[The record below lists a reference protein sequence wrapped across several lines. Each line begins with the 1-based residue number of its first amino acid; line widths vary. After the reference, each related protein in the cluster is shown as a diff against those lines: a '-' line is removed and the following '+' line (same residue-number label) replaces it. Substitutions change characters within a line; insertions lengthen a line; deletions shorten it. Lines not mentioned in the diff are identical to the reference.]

1 VENEVI
7 KTSPLSGIYRNHPV
21 NIIEVSGWHIAGNF
35 GDIEREQDNLKK
47 GAVIVDWSHIGKIS
61 LSQGNASAAA
71 EKVLK
76 GSSKI
81 EPLNSMADSKIAVLR
96 LTINDYLIL
105 CQPNME
111 KNVLEKIDSK
121 VTTVTDQS
129 GSNGCLVLGG
139 PRRDEVLERSTAVDL
154 RRDRVVAGSVI
165 QSSIHTIN
173 MTLYRTNNFDIIVHP
188 RNLSE
193 SLYDALID
201 VGIGVGLVPAGI
213 ETIPVSFEK
222 EK

>member
-1 VENEVI
+1 MI

-47 GAVIVDWSHIGKIS
+47 GAVLVDWSHIGKIS
-61 LSQGNASAAA
+61 LSLGNASAAT

-81 EPLNSMADSKIAVLR
+81 EPLNSMADSKMAVLR

-111 KNVLEKIDSK
+111 KNVLEKIDPK

-213 ETIPVSFEK
+213 ETITVSFEK

>member
-1 VENEVI
+1 MI

-35 GDIEREQDNLKK
+35 GDTEREQDNLKK
-47 GAVIVDWSHIGKIS
+47 GAVLVDWSHIGKIS
-61 LSQGNASAAA
+61 LSLGNASAAS

-105 CQPNME
+105 CQPDME

-201 VGIGVGLVPAGI
+201 VGIGV
-213 ETIPVSFEK
+213 
-222 EK
+222 

>member
-1 VENEVI
+1 MI
-7 KTSPLSGIYRNHPV
+7 KTSPLSGIYRNQLV
-21 NIIEVSGWHIAGNF
+21 NTIEVSGWHISGNF
-35 GDIEREQDNLKK
+35 GDTECEQENLKK
-47 GAVIVDWSHIGKIS
+47 GAVLVDWSHIGKIS
-61 LSQGNASAAA
+61 LSRGNASAAA
-71 EKVLK
+71 EKALK

-81 EPLNSMADSKIAVLR
+81 EPLNSIADSNMAVLR
-96 LTINDYLIL
+96 LTNNDYLIL
-105 CQPNME
+105 CQSSMD
-111 KNVLEKIDSK
+111 KKVLEKIDSK

-173 MTLYRTNNFDIIVHP
+173 MTLYRTNNLDIIVHP
-188 RNLSE
+188 RNLTE
-193 SLYDALID
+193 SLYDALMD

-213 ETIPVSFEK
+213 ETVPVSFEK

>member
-1 VENEVI
+1 MI

-35 GDIEREQDNLKK
+35 GDTEREQDNLKK
-47 GAVIVDWSHIGKIS
+47 GAVLVDWSHIGKIS
-61 LSQGNASAAA
+61 LSLGNASAAA

-105 CQPNME
+105 CQPSME

>member
-1 VENEVI
+1 MI

-35 GDIEREQDNLKK
+35 GDTEREQENMKK
-47 GAVIVDWSHIGKIS
+47 GAVLVDWSHIGKIS
-61 LSQGNASAAA
+61 LSLGNASAAS

-76 GSSKI
+76 GSSKL
-81 EPLNSMADSKIAVLR
+81 EPLNSMSDSKMAVLR
-96 LTINDYLIL
+96 LTKNDYLIL
-105 CQPNME
+105 CQPDME
-111 KNVLEKIDSK
+111 KNVLEKFDPEL
-121 VTTVTDQS
+121 TTVTDQS

-165 QSSIHTIN
+165 QSSVHTIN

>member
-1 VENEVI
+1 MI

-35 GDIEREQDNLKK
+35 GDTEREQDNLKK
-47 GAVIVDWSHIGKIS
+47 GAVLVDWSHIGKIS
-61 LSQGNASAAA
+61 LSLGNASDAS

-81 EPLNSMADSKIAVLR
+81 EPLNSMADSKMAVLR

-111 KNVLEKIDSK
+111 KNVLEKIDPEL
-121 VTTVTDQS
+121 TTVTDQS

-165 QSSIHTIN
+165 QSSVHTIN

>member
-1 VENEVI
+1 MI

-35 GDIEREQDNLKK
+35 GDTEREQENMKK
-47 GAVIVDWSHIGKIS
+47 GAVLVDWSHIGKIS
-61 LSQGNASAAA
+61 LSLGNASAAS

-81 EPLNSMADSKIAVLR
+81 EPLNSMADSKMAVLR
-96 LTINDYLIL
+96 LTKNDYLIL
-105 CQPNME
+105 CQPDME
-111 KNVLEKIDSK
+111 KNVLEKIDPEL
-121 VTTVTDQS
+121 TTVTDQS

-173 MTLYRTNNFDIIVHP
+173 MTLYRTKNFDIIVHP

>member
-1 VENEVI
+1 MI

-47 GAVIVDWSHIGKIS
+47 GAVLVDWSHIGKIS

-111 KNVLEKIDSK
+111 KNVLEKIDPGL
-121 VTTVTDQS
+121 TTVTDQS

-154 RRDRVVAGSVI
+154 RSDRVVAGSVI

>member
-1 VENEVI
+1 MI

-61 LSQGNASAAA
+61 LSRGNASAAS

-81 EPLNSMADSKIAVLR
+81 EPLNSMADSKMAVLR
-96 LTINDYLIL
+96 LTKNDYLIL
-105 CQPNME
+105 CQPDME
-111 KNVLEKIDSK
+111 KNVLEKIDPEL
-121 VTTVTDQS
+121 TTVTDQS

>member
-1 VENEVI
+1 MI

-21 NIIEVSGWHIAGNF
+21 NMIEVSGWDIAGNF
-35 GDIEREQDNLKK
+35 GDTKRELENLKK
-47 GAVIVDWSHIGKIS
+47 GAVLVDWSHIGKIS
-61 LSQGNASAAA
+61 LSRGNASAAA
-71 EKVLK
+71 EKALK

-81 EPLNSMADSKIAVLR
+81 EPLNSIADSEIAVLR
-96 LTINDYLIL
+96 LTNNDYLIL
-105 CQPNME
+105 CNPGME

-121 VTTVTDQS
+121 VTTVTNQS
-129 GSNGCLVLGG
+129 GANGCLVLGG

-173 MTLYRTNNFDIIVHP
+173 MTLYRTNNLDIIVHP
-188 RNLSE
+188 RNLTE
-193 SLYDALID
+193 SLYDALMD

>member
-1 VENEVI
+1 MI

-21 NIIEVSGWHIAGNF
+21 NMIEVSGWHIAKNF
-35 GDIEREQDNLKK
+35 GDTEHELENLKK
-47 GAVIVDWSHIGKIS
+47 GAVLVDWSHIGKIS
-61 LSQGNASAAA
+61 LSRGNASAEA

-81 EPLNSMADSKIAVLR
+81 EPLNSISDSKIAVLR
-96 LTINDYLIL
+96 LTNNDYLIL
-105 CQPNME
+105 SHPGME
-111 KNVLEKIDSK
+111 NNVLEKIDSNL
-121 VTTVTDQS
+121 TTVTDQS

-154 RRDRVVAGSVI
+154 RRDRVVSGSVI

-173 MTLYRTNNFDIIVHP
+173 MTLYRTNNLDIIVHP
-188 RNLSE
+188 RNLTE
-193 SLYDALID
+193 SLYDALMD

-213 ETIPVSFEK
+213 ETISVSFEK

>member
-81 EPLNSMADSKIAVLR
+81 EPLNSMADSKMAVLR
-96 LTINDYLIL
+96 LTKNDYLIL
-105 CQPNME
+105 CQPGME
-111 KNVLEKIDSK
+111 KNVLEKIDPGL
-121 VTTVTDQS
+121 TTVTDQS

>member
-1 VENEVI
+1 
-7 KTSPLSGIYRNHPV
+7 
-21 NIIEVSGWHIAGNF
+21 
-35 GDIEREQDNLKK
+35 
-47 GAVIVDWSHIGKIS
+47 
-61 LSQGNASAAA
+61 
-71 EKVLK
+71 
-76 GSSKI
+76 
-81 EPLNSMADSKIAVLR
+81 M
-96 LTINDYLIL
+96 
-105 CQPNME
+105 
-111 KNVLEKIDSK
+111 
-121 VTTVTDQS
+121 
-129 GSNGCLVLGG
+129 GG

-154 RRDRVVAGSVI
+154 RRDRIVAGSVI

>member
-1 VENEVI
+1 MI

-35 GDIEREQDNLKK
+35 GDTEREQDNLKK
-47 GAVIVDWSHIGKIS
+47 GAVLVDWSHIGKIS
-61 LSQGNASAAA
+61 LSLGNASAAS

-81 EPLNSMADSKIAVLR
+81 EPLNSMADSKMAVLR
-96 LTINDYLIL
+96 LTKNDYLIL
-105 CQPNME
+105 CQPDME
-111 KNVLEKIDSK
+111 KNVLEKIDPEL
-121 VTTVTDQS
+121 TTVTDQS

-222 EK
+222 EE

>member
-1 VENEVI
+1 MI

-21 NIIEVSGWHIAGNF
+21 NIIEVSGWHVAGNF
-35 GDIEREQDNLKK
+35 GDVEKEQEYLKK
-47 GAVIVDWSHIGKIS
+47 GAVLVDWSHIGKIS
-61 LSQGNASAAA
+61 LSRGNASTAA
-71 EKVLK
+71 EKILK

-81 EPLNSMADSKIAVLR
+81 EPLSSIADLKMVALR
-96 LTINDYLIL
+96 LTKNDYLIL
-105 CQPNME
+105 CQPGME
-111 KNVLEKIDSK
+111 KNIFEKIDSNL
-121 VTTVTDQS
+121 TTVTDQS

-154 RRDRVVAGSVI
+154 RRDRVVSGTVV

-173 MTLYRTNNFDIIVHP
+173 MTLYRTNNFDVIVHP

-193 SLYDALID
+193 SLYDALMD
-201 VGIGVGLVPAGI
+201 VGIGVGLVPAGV

>member
-1 VENEVI
+1 MI

-35 GDIEREQDNLKK
+35 GNIEREQDNLKK

-81 EPLNSMADSKIAVLR
+81 EPLNSMADSKMAVLR

-105 CQPNME
+105 CQPGME

-154 RRDRVVAGSVI
+154 RRARVVAGSVI

>member
-1 VENEVI
+1 MI

-21 NIIEVSGWHIAGNF
+21 NIFEVSGWHIAGNF
-35 GDIEREQDNLKK
+35 GNTEREQENLKK
-47 GAVIVDWSHIGKIS
+47 SSVLVDWSHIGKIS
-61 LSQGNASAAA
+61 LSRGDASAAA
-71 EKVLK
+71 EKILK

-81 EPLNSMADSKIAVLR
+81 EPLSSIADSKMAILR
-96 LTINDYLIL
+96 LTKNDYLIL
-105 CQPNME
+105 CNPGME
-111 KNVLEKIDSK
+111 KSMLEKIDSK
-121 VTTVTDQS
+121 ITTVTDQS

-188 RNLSE
+188 RNLTE
-193 SLYDALID
+193 SLYDALMD

>member
-1 VENEVI
+1 MI

-35 GDIEREQDNLKK
+35 GDTEREQDNLKK
-47 GAVIVDWSHIGKIS
+47 GAVLVDWSHIGKIS
-61 LSQGNASAAA
+61 LSLGNASAAS

-81 EPLNSMADSKIAVLR
+81 EPLNSMADSKMAVLR
-96 LTINDYLIL
+96 LTKNDYLIL
-105 CQPNME
+105 CQPDME
-111 KNVLEKIDSK
+111 KNVLEKIDPEL
-121 VTTVTDQS
+121 TTVTDQS

-154 RRDRVVAGSVI
+154 RRDRVIAGSVI

-173 MTLYRTNNFDIIVHP
+173 MTLYRTNNIDIIVHP
-188 RNLSE
+188 RNLLE

-213 ETIPVSFEK
+213 ETITVSFEK

>member
-1 VENEVI
+1 MI

-61 LSQGNASAAA
+61 LSRGNASAAS

-81 EPLNSMADSKIAVLR
+81 EPLNSMADSKMAVLR
-96 LTINDYLIL
+96 LTKNDYLIL
-105 CQPNME
+105 CQPDME
-111 KNVLEKIDSK
+111 KNVLEKIDPEL
-121 VTTVTDQS
+121 TTVTDQS

-165 QSSIHTIN
+165 QSSVHTIN
-173 MTLYRTNNFDIIVHP
+173 MTLYRTKNFDIIVHP

-213 ETIPVSFEK
+213 ETITVSFEK

>member
-1 VENEVI
+1 MI
-7 KTSPLSGIYRNHPV
+7 KTSPLSGIYRNNPV
-21 NIIEVSGWHIAGNF
+21 NTIEVSGWHIAGNF
-35 GDIEREQDNLKK
+35 GDTECEQENLKK
-47 GAVIVDWSHIGKIS
+47 GAVLVDWSHIGKIS
-61 LSQGNASAAA
+61 LSRGNASAAA
-71 EKVLK
+71 EKALK

-81 EPLNSMADSKIAVLR
+81 EPLNSIADSKMALLR
-96 LTINDYLIL
+96 LTNNDYLIL
-105 CQPNME
+105 CQPGME

-121 VTTVTDQS
+121 ITTATDQS

-139 PRRDEVLERSTAVDL
+139 PRRDEVLERSTGVDL
-154 RRDRVVAGSVI
+154 RRYGVFAGSVI

-188 RNLSE
+188 RNLTE
-193 SLYDALID
+193 SLYDALMD

>member
-1 VENEVI
+1 
-7 KTSPLSGIYRNHPV
+7 
-21 NIIEVSGWHIAGNF
+21 IEVSGWHIAGNF
-35 GDIEREQDNLKK
+35 GDTEREQDNLKK
-47 GAVIVDWSHIGKIS
+47 GAVLVDWSHIGKIS
-61 LSQGNASAAA
+61 LSLGNASAAS

-81 EPLNSMADSKIAVLR
+81 EPLNSMADSKMAVLR
-96 LTINDYLIL
+96 LTKNDYLIL
-105 CQPNME
+105 CQPDME
-111 KNVLEKIDSK
+111 KNVLEKIDPEL
-121 VTTVTDQS
+121 TTVTDQS

>member
-1 VENEVI
+1 MI

-35 GDIEREQDNLKK
+35 GDTEREQDNLKK
-47 GAVIVDWSHIGKIS
+47 GAVLVDWSHIGKIS
-61 LSQGNASAAA
+61 LSLGNASAAS

-111 KNVLEKIDSK
+111 KNVLEKIDPGL
-121 VTTVTDQS
+121 TTVTDQS

-213 ETIPVSFEK
+213 ETITVSFEK

>member
-1 VENEVI
+1 VI

-47 GAVIVDWSHIGKIS
+47 GAVLVDWSHIGKIS

-105 CQPNME
+105 CQPDME
-111 KNVLEKIDSK
+111 KNVLEKIDPEL
-121 VTTVTDQS
+121 TTVTDQS

-165 QSSIHTIN
+165 QSSVHTIN

>member
-1 VENEVI
+1 MI

-81 EPLNSMADSKIAVLR
+81 EPLNSMADSKMAVLR

>member
-1 VENEVI
+1 MI

-35 GDIEREQDNLKK
+35 GDTEREQDNLKK
-47 GAVIVDWSHIGKIS
+47 GAVLVDWSHIGKIS
-61 LSQGNASAAA
+61 LSLGNASAAS

-81 EPLNSMADSKIAVLR
+81 EPLNSMADSKMAVLR

-105 CQPNME
+105 CQPGME
-111 KNVLEKIDSK
+111 KNVLEKIDPGL
-121 VTTVTDQS
+121 TTVTDQS

-139 PRRDEVLERSTAVDL
+139 PRRDEVLERSTAVNL

>member
-1 VENEVI
+1 MI

-105 CQPNME
+105 CQPGME
-111 KNVLEKIDSK
+111 KNVLEKIDPGL
-121 VTTVTDQS
+121 TTVTDQS

>member
-1 VENEVI
+1 VI

-61 LSQGNASAAA
+61 LSRGNASAAS

-81 EPLNSMADSKIAVLR
+81 EPLNSMADSKMAVLR

-111 KNVLEKIDSK
+111 KNVLEKIDPK

-165 QSSIHTIN
+165 QSSVHTIN

>member
-1 VENEVI
+1 MI
-7 KTSPLSGIYRNHPV
+7 KTSPLSGIYRNHSV
-21 NIIEVSGWHIAGNF
+21 NMIEVSGWHIAGNF
-35 GDIEREQDNLKK
+35 GDTERELENLKK
-47 GAVIVDWSHIGKIS
+47 GAVLVDWSHIGKIS
-61 LSQGNASAAA
+61 LSRGNASAAA

-81 EPLNSMADSKIAVLR
+81 EPLNSIADSEIAVLR
-96 LTINDYLIL
+96 LTNNDYLIL
-105 CQPNME
+105 CNPGME

-121 VTTVTDQS
+121 VTTVTNQS

-154 RRDRVVAGSVI
+154 RRDRVVAGAVI

-173 MTLYRTNNFDIIVHP
+173 MTLYRTKNLDIIVHP
-188 RNLSE
+188 RNLTE
-193 SLYDALID
+193 SLYDALMD

>member
-1 VENEVI
+1 MI

-21 NIIEVSGWHIAGNF
+21 NMIEVSGWHIAGNF
-35 GDIEREQDNLKK
+35 GDKEREQENLKK
-47 GAVIVDWSHIGKIS
+47 GAVLVDWSHIGKIS
-61 LSQGNASAAA
+61 LSRGNASAAA
-71 EKVLK
+71 EKALK

-81 EPLNSMADSKIAVLR
+81 EPLNSIADSEIAVLR
-96 LTINDYLIL
+96 LTNNDYLIL
-105 CQPNME
+105 CNPGME

-121 VTTVTDQS
+121 VTTVTNQS
-129 GSNGCLVLGG
+129 GSNGCLVLAG

-173 MTLYRTNNFDIIVHP
+173 MTLYRTKNLDIIVHP
-188 RNLSE
+188 RNLTE
-193 SLYDALID
+193 SLYDALMD

>member
-1 VENEVI
+1 MI
-7 KTSPLSGIYRNHPV
+7 KTSPLSGIYLNHPV

-35 GDIEREQDNLKK
+35 GDTEREQDNLKK
-47 GAVIVDWSHIGKIS
+47 GAVLVDWSHIGKIS
-61 LSQGNASAAA
+61 LSLGNASAAS

-81 EPLNSMADSKIAVLR
+81 EPLNSMADSKMAVLR
-96 LTINDYLIL
+96 LTKNDYLIL
-105 CQPNME
+105 CQPDME
-111 KNVLEKIDSK
+111 KNMLEKIDPEL
-121 VTTVTDQS
+121 TTVTDQS

-139 PRRDEVLERSTAVDL
+139 PRRDKVLERSTAVDL

>member
-1 VENEVI
+1 MI

-35 GDIEREQDNLKK
+35 GDTEREQENMKK
-47 GAVIVDWSHIGKIS
+47 GAVLVDWSHIGKIS
-61 LSQGNASAAA
+61 LSLGNASAAS

-81 EPLNSMADSKIAVLR
+81 EPLNSMADSKMAVLR
-96 LTINDYLIL
+96 LTKNDYLIL
-105 CQPNME
+105 CQPDME
-111 KNVLEKIDSK
+111 KNVLEKIDPEL
-121 VTTVTDQS
+121 TTVTDQS

>member
-1 VENEVI
+1 MI

-35 GDIEREQDNLKK
+35 GDTEREQDNLKK
-47 GAVIVDWSHIGKIS
+47 GAVLVDWSHIGKIS
-61 LSQGNASAAA
+61 LSLGNASAAS

-81 EPLNSMADSKIAVLR
+81 EPLNSMADSKMAVLR

-105 CQPNME
+105 CQPDME
-111 KNVLEKIDSK
+111 KNVLEKIDPEL
-121 VTTVTDQS
+121 TTVTDQS

>member
-1 VENEVI
+1 MI

-21 NIIEVSGWHIAGNF
+21 NMIEVSGWHIAGNF
-35 GDIEREQDNLKK
+35 GDTEREQENLKK
-47 GAVIVDWSHIGKIS
+47 GAVLVDWSHIGKIS
-61 LSQGNASAAA
+61 LSRGNVSVAA
-71 EKVLK
+71 EKALK

-81 EPLNSMADSKIAVLR
+81 EPLNSIADSEIAVLR
-96 LTINDYLIL
+96 LTNNDYLIL
-105 CQPNME
+105 CNPGME

-121 VTTVTDQS
+121 VTTVTNQS
-129 GSNGCLVLGG
+129 GANGCLVLGG

-173 MTLYRTNNFDIIVHP
+173 MTLYRTNNLDIIVHP
-188 RNLSE
+188 RNLTE
-193 SLYDALID
+193 SLYEALMD

-213 ETIPVSFEK
+213 ETITVSFEK